1 MSDEIAISL
10 QNVSKCFK
18 RYARPVDRLKEILLP
33 HKSRA
38 DEFWA
43 LRDISLEIPKGE
55 TFGLVGQ
62 NGSGKSTLLQIIAG
76 TLQPTTGRVITRG
89 RISALLELGSGFNP
103 EFTGRQNIIFNGRI
117 LGLSQA
123 EIEDRFDAIAAFA
136 DIGDFLEEPVK
147 TYSSGMYVRL
157 AFAVA
162 INVEPD
168 ILIVDEALA
177 VGDIF
182 FQAKCFRR
190 IEALQES
197 GVTILFV
204 SHDLS
209 TVQNLCREGV
219 LMNHGR
225 ILCRAEPSVIS
236 SEYFKL
242 FRMAHEEVKDLPI
255 DDRSAEVFAQRDGK
269 IGLCQD
275 QRITNGQA
283 TIQAVYVTG
292 LDDRAKATFMTGE
305 TVKVTLLTQFHS
317 TCEQVGAAFSLCDR
331 YGQWLAGKHTWYDAP
346 GLIPKVE
353 AGEVIEFE
361 FTMQLD
367 FQRGEYLTLVAIVSQ
382 RTEADYD
389 SLDLIQ
395 NAFVLNIA
403 GQNKHWGLT
412 KVPGTVS
419 IYRRS
424 PELGKAEE

>member
-1 MSDEIAISL
+1 MTDDIAISL

-33 HKSRA
+33 QKSRA
-38 DEFWA
+38 VEFWA
-43 LRDISLEIPKGE
+43 LRDISLDIPKGE

-76 TLQPTTGRVITRG
+76 TLQPTTGQVITQG

-117 LGLSQA
+117 LGLSQE
-123 EIEDRFDAIAAFA
+123 EIEQRFDAIASFA
-136 DIGDFLEEPVK
+136 DIGEFLEEPVK

-162 INVEPD
+162 INVQPD

-190 IEALQES
+190 IEALQDS

-209 TVQNLCREGV
+209 TVQNLCKEGV
-219 LMNHGR
+219 LMDHGK

-242 FRMAHEEVKDLPI
+242 FRMAHEEVKELAI
-255 DDRSAEVFAQRDGK
+255 DATPEAIFAQREGR
-269 IGLCQD
+269 IEVCHD

-283 TIQAVYVTG
+283 SIQEVYVTG

-305 TVKVTLLTQFHS
+305 TIKVTLLAKFHE
-317 TCEQVGAAFSLCDR
+317 TCEKVAGAFGLCDR
-331 YGQWLAGKHTWYDAP
+331 YGQWLAGRHTWYDAP

-353 AGEVIEFE
+353 AGEVVEFE
-361 FTMQLD
+361 FTLQLD

-395 NAFVLNIA
+395 NAFAIQIA
-403 GQNKHWGLT
+403 GQKHHWGLT
-412 KVPGTVS
+412 KVPGTVN

-424 PELGKAEE
+424 